1 MSPDF
6 RCPDLTH
13 LSLQPVKG
21 REPVAFTNAERVSAF
36 REAMLRIKAPDLSN
50 TTFVFKREPK

>member
-1 MSPDF
+1 MPDAF

-36 REAMLRIKAPDLSN
+36 REAMLRIKAPELSN